1 MSGSGKELE
10 QSKRVRLPTP
20 AQLIRSDLECGTRT
34 NLPINHCAE
43 MSTRILRSEDGLS
56 AQPQPVPLKYKGIEF
71 YLHQSETNYVRLFP
85 TSKGSPNL
93 WSKSDSD
100 FH

>member
-20 AQLIRSDLECGTRT
+20 AQLIRSDLECKTRT

-43 MSTRILRSEDGLS
+43 MLTRTLRSEDGLS
-56 AQPQPVPLKYKGIEF
+56 AQPQPVPLKYKRNRV
-71 YLHQSETNYVRLFP
+71 QSASERNELRSPISNLQRFP
-85 TSKGSPNL
+85 EPL
-93 WSKSDSD
+93 EQV
-100 FH
+100 